1 MELRPGLHRIG
12 NDLVAC
18 YLIVDDT
25 GALLIDAGIPGQW
38 PELLAELD
46 ALGLTPADIRG
57 VVLTH
62 GDSDH
67 LGFAERLRRDHGV
80 PVAVHADDAERA
92 LGGPKPKTGRERFRL
107 GATARFLWFTLRRGG
122 LRTEY
127 PREVERIEAGTA
139 LPLPGR
145 PEIIAMPGHSP
156 GSIAVHV
163 PSLDAVFVGDALT
176 TRNVLTGAE
185 GPAPAPFTDD
195 PAAALAALDRIAGLG
210 VAWVLPGHGAPWHGD
225 VAEAV
230 RRIRAIAE

>member
-18 YLIVDDT
+18 YLVVDDS

-46 ALGLTPADIRG
+46 TLGLTPADLRG

-67 LGFAERLRRDHGV
+67 LGFAERLRREHGV
-80 PVAVHADDAERA
+80 PIHVHSDDADRA
-92 LGGPKPKTGRERFRL
+92 LGGPKPKTGREPFRL

-122 LRTEY
+122 LRSEH
-127 PREVERIEAGTA
+127 PREVVRIEAGSS
-139 LPLPGR
+139 LPLPGA
-145 PEIIAMPGHSP
+145 PEIISMPGHSP

-163 PSLDAVFVGDALT
+163 PAVDAVFVGDALT
-176 TRNVLTGAE
+176 TRNVLTGVE
-185 GPAPAPFTDD
+185 GPAAAPFTDD
-195 PAAALAALDRIAGLG
+195 PAAALAALERIAALG
-210 VAWVLPGHGAPWHGD
+210 ARWVLPGHGAPWSGG
-225 VAEAV
+225 VEEAV
-230 RRIRAIAE
+230 RRIRAAA